1 MKLIKKYFFD
11 WNIGRTIRIILAIFL
26 GISYYYN
33 RESIYLF
40 GALVLSVQAIFNM
53 SCPGGSCATHYNKTS
68 SPVIKTEKYEPKKQD

>member
-1 MKLIKKYFFD
+1 MKMIKKYFSD
-11 WNIGRTIRIILAIFL
+11 WSISRTIRTILAISL

-40 GALVLSVQAIFNM
+40 GALMLSAQAIFNV

-68 SPVIKTEKYEPKKQD
+68 NPVIKTEKYEPKKQD

>member
-1 MKLIKKYFFD
+1 MKLIKKYFSD
-11 WNIGRTIRIILAIFL
+11 WNIARTIRIALAIFL

-40 GALVLSVQAIFNM
+40 GTLVLSIQAIFNI
-53 SCPGGSCATHYNKTS
+53 SCPGGSCATNYNKTN

>member
-1 MKLIKKYFFD
+1 MKLIKEYLSD
-11 WNIGRTIRIILAIFL
+11 WNIARIIRIVLAIFL

-40 GALVLSVQAIFNM
+40 GALVLSFQAIFNI
-53 SCPGGSCATHYNKTS
+53 SCPGGSCSTNYAKTD

>member
-1 MKLIKKYFFD
+1 MKLIKKYSSD
-11 WNIGRTIRIILAIFL
+11 WNIARTIRIVLAIFL

-40 GALVLSVQAIFNM
+40 GTLVLSIQAIFNI
-53 SCPGGSCATHYNKTS
+53 SCPGGSCSTNYAKTD

>member
-1 MKLIKKYFFD
+1 MKLIKKYFSD
-11 WNIGRTIRIILAIFL
+11 WNIARIIRIVLAIFL

-40 GALVLSVQAIFNM
+40 GTLVLSIQAIFNI
-53 SCPGGSCATHYNKTS
+53 SCPGGSCSTNYAKTD